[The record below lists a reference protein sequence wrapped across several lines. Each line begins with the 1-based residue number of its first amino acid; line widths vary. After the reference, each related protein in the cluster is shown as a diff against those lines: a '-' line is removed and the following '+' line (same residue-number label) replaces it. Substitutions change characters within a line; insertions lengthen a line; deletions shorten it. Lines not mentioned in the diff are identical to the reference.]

1 MRAARLAPT
10 RGKDLG
16 SREGVA
22 GVHTGGREGH
32 VGYLAEA
39 EQREILRRVRAGENS
54 LSIAQAVGRPRRLV
68 YVVLK
73 RTGGFIPRARPRSPL
88 RLSLAQRAAI
98 WRGLRAG
105 SSCRSIARGLHRAP
119 SSVSREAR
127 RSGG

>member
-39 EQREILRRVRAGENS
+39 EQREILRRVHAGENS

-68 YVVLK
+68 YLVLK
-73 RTGGFIPRARPRSPL
+73 RTGGVVARAGARPPPRGAP
-88 RLSLAQRAAI
+88 APPAEGAA
-98 WRGLRAG
+98 
-105 SSCRSIARGLHRAP
+105 P
-119 SSVSREAR
+119 
-127 RSGG
+127 